1 MVRLIGDFNGYTFV
15 SSRGIA
21 TADKGLSVSHLLG
34 PQDIARQVA
43 GG

>member
-1 MVRLIGDFNGYTFV
+1 MVRLIGDSNDYIFV

-21 TADKGLSVSHLLG
+21 IVDNGLRVSHFLR